1 MSLTN
6 SVAGGL
12 PDTGGT
18 VGSPA
23 AGGFGEIGAHLVGA
37 AAVAD
42 GDGDGDVLAV
52 GDDWALATDL
62 LSEPPTSTTTNA
74 ISPPMTARVPITA
87 PMIVLRRRR
96 RARSCCSR
104 SRRRS

>member
-1 MSLTN
+1 MSLTT
-6 SVAGGL
+6 SVVDGL

-23 AGGFGEIGAHLVGA
+23 AGGLGEMGAHDVGA

-42 GDGDGDVLAV
+42 GDVLADGV
-52 GDDWALATDL
+52 VCALATDL
-62 LSEPPTSTTTNA
+62 LSELPTSTRTRA
-74 ISPPMTARVPITA
+74 ISPPMTATVPTTA